1 MTCRSMYKIF
11 FPSPRVVTRWMFQI
25 LSKSVCGIKLSPVG
39 SNYRVQ
45 VVGVG
50 LKKASESS
58 KILVS
63 LDNSI
68 PFDSN
73 HLIP

>member
-1 MTCRSMYKIF
+1 MYKMF
-11 FPSPRVVTRWMFQI
+11 FPSPRAVTRWKFQI

-39 SNYRVQ
+39 SNYGVQ

-50 LKKASESS
+50 LKKAFESA
-58 KILVS
+58 KVLGS